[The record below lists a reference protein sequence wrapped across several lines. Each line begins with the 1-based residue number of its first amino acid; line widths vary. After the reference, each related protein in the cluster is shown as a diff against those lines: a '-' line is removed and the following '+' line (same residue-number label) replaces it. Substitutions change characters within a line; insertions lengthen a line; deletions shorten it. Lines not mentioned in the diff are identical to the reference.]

1 MIAKVG
7 TIFTVI
13 CVNTYGNICQRA
25 LKIMSPVDLIIISF
39 LGIYPKKIN
48 RKIQITIFN
57 NEKSDKEKSKYQ
69 QGLLKYITVYQYN
82 GLSPGQETYY

>member
-1 MIAKVG
+1 MIAKIG

-39 LGIYPKKIN
+39 LGIYPKENNQKNIV
-48 RKIQITIFN
+48 IIFN
-57 NEKSDKEKSKYQ
+57 NEKSEM
-69 QGLLKYITVYQYN
+69 V
-82 GLSPGQETYY
+82 